1 MPQINTLLLALA
13 FVAHASALPKGIKP
27 KPPPVVNMKE
37 LGKEQMKSD
46 YGRKV
51 QDKVLQKNLEGTG
64 LLPRGGLPP
73 RKDALVPGQ
82 SHNLP
87 NLLKIGN
94 AQLKKEGHA
103 YSKKTMKNTKKNGLD
118 GGLAVPSYAINKAIQ
133 NARGKDINTVAMKY
147 PGTKGNFFTPEQGL
161 QLSNGAT
168 AKVRALTGR
177 PNVQFSSNVDT
188 VPNQLKSRPGRH
200 RRGEM
205 PSLGLPP
212 KQAAVAA
219 SSAPL
224 PFPVHWG
231 PAPRTK
237 TKDIVQWPGD
247 YGKGSGTIRN
257 WIVLKMTEDKDAT
270 LEKAA
275 LVTAPA
281 QSTQGQPATTAAV
294 AAPPASRAP
303 HPWVAAATPTG
314 GNAAGDEVV
323 LEEDLAFELF
333 FEGALTEEEAAVISQ
348 ILNEA
353 SAAGEMDIELGGKT
367 FQPTAEV
374 LTMPAAAFYA
384 EHPEFAASAVDDA
397 AAGSKS
403 NAGAIA
409 AAVVALLVLMVAV
422 VGSVAMYLKKRRST
436 TTAAY
441 AATIDTTAPA
451 VALTTTAVAHG
462 GAGALPYP
470 CLSI

>member
-1 MPQINTLLLALA
+1 
-13 FVAHASALPKGIKP
+13 
-27 KPPPVVNMKE
+27 
-37 LGKEQMKSD
+37 
-46 YGRKV
+46 
-51 QDKVLQKNLEGTG
+51 
-64 LLPRGGLPP
+64 
-73 RKDALVPGQ
+73 
-82 SHNLP
+82 
-87 NLLKIGN
+87 
-94 AQLKKEGHA
+94 LKKEGHA

-177 PNVQFSSNVDT
+177 PNVQFSSNVDN
-188 VPNQLKSRPGRH
+188 VPNQLKTRPGRH

-270 LEKAA
+270 LEKATTATKQESSTTTAPSTASTTTKTTTTKQESSTTA
-275 LVTAPA
+275 LVTAPT

-441 AATIDTTAPA
+441 AATIDTTTPA
-451 VALTTTAVAHG
+451 VALATTAVAHG